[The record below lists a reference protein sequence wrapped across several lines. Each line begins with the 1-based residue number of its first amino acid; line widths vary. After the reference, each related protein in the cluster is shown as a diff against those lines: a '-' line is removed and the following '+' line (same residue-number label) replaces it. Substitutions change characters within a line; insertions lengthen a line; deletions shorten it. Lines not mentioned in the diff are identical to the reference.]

1 MYPKRATLTRRLSRP
16 TPVALALLSLTLLWQ
31 TGGHAAPGDA
41 LPFARSYIGTINYVV
56 AGVDVTEQSNP
67 IDQNGFSAGTIS
79 IGGVPADADIVAAYL
94 YWETITLAADPSQ
107 AAGVTF
113 RGNELLL
120 NDVMGVKKSSQELIG
135 TTASCW
141 SSGQPLM
148 MTKFRADVLRFL
160 PIRLDQDNQPTGKRI
175 VNAADLTAHGL
186 AQHTVTL
193 PVRTGNQLPESAG
206 ASLLVVYRDETQPLR
221 KVVVYD
227 GIHIQPS
234 LTTPM
239 TQSLQGFYKSAA
251 VKSAKITHIVAGGQP
266 NSNERVFF
274 NDGVNT
280 SIAPPDPLAG
290 GSASQRGWANLTY
303 DVSALMN
310 PGNNSAGGFG
320 ETATTTVDHS
330 PGGGYDCLSWGAVV
344 FSTAVADVDADGL
357 PDGLEDAPL
366 GLKDP
371 ATAEFP
377 AGQPL
382 PNLNAM
388 GASAGHKDL
397 FVEVNALK
405 AMEGTSYGSPS
416 APYNSTITT
425 LTDPAGHTHM
435 PTPEVLKL
443 VGDAFAAQ
451 GITPH
456 FDVGDIA
463 SYHALGVFPHVDWVD
478 DYSSTEADLY
488 LVPSAHARGGEVAKE
503 VACDES
509 VATCQ
514 FPAFPGT
521 VSWKTGLQLYRDAP
535 VGDNGE
541 ELNSDLTDP
550 NNPGFDWNTGTHR
563 RRFDRDR
570 FGLFHYVLNAH
581 ARGKPRSP
589 LPCLVNGVP
598 APYDL
603 NNGTACTTNNP
614 DFHAP
619 LSTSGV
625 ADLPGGNAL
634 VTLGL
639 WDDFV
644 GRPFVRASTTFH
656 EIGHN
661 LNLWHGG
668 VPVVWGN
675 KALNTSTIIE
685 PNCKPNYLS
694 SMSYLFQVHGLFDD
708 ADNIHLNY
716 SSAAH
721 GNLNESASLVDGVFS
736 PFPAYRAAWFAPATS
751 ALASSLGVSAATR
764 YCHGVK
770 FDPNLPAPSMAR
782 VFTLSVADPVD
793 WNGDLVANTSDPQD
807 VNLDGTLSSV
817 LNGYNDWGAVRLDQ
831 IAAGRRTVKFQD
843 GDFMDFGSGDFV
855 DFGSGDFVD
864 FGSGD
869 FVDFGSGDFV
879 DFGSG
884 VYLDQESGD
893 FVDFGSGDFVD
904 FGSGDFVDFGSG
916 DFMDFGSATERQEL
930 DYDAARGARSAP
942 YRLRACVIGTP
953 GCTSAQPSTPTF
965 HRVELRWQPPTVGSV
980 FTYHIE
986 RKRGAP
992 GSNFPWV
999 PIATSATATYIDME
1013 QLPNGIQFSYR
1024 VIAEFDDVT
1033 PHTFSAPSQPAT
1045 ITAINEAPMAVADAY
1060 QVNKNATLNVAAPG
1074 VLGNDTDVD
1083 SPASFL
1089 RAVLVQA
1096 PATGTFT
1103 FNANGSFSFKP
1114 KSGST
1119 TPVTFSY
1126 KVNNGFWSGDPTVP
1140 LSADSNTV
1148 TVTITI
1154 LP

>member
-1 MYPKRATLTRRLSRP
+1 MYRNRAGLNWRLTRS
-16 TPVALALLSLTLLWQ
+16 TSVAFAILTLTLLWQ
-31 TGGHAAPGDA
+31 TGGLAAPGDA

-56 AGVDVTEQSNP
+56 AGVDVTEQQNP
-67 IDQNGFSAGTIS
+67 ISQDGFSTGTLS

-94 YWETITLAADPSQ
+94 YWETITLESDRSQ
-107 AAGVTF
+107 ASGVTF

-120 NDVMGVKKSSQELIG
+120 NDVMGVKKSSQALTG

-141 SSGQPLM
+141 SSGQPLL

-160 PIRLDQDNQPTGKRI
+160 PIRLDKDNKPTGKRV
-175 VNAADLTAHGL
+175 VNAADLTAHGF
-186 AQHTVTL
+186 AQHSVTL

-206 ASLLVVYRDETQPLR
+206 ASLLIVYRDSTQPLR
-221 KVVVYD
+221 KIILYD

-234 LTTPM
+234 LQTPTTQ
-239 TQSLQGFYKSAA
+239 TLRGFYKSAA

-266 NSNERVFF
+266 NGNERVFF

-280 SIAPPDPLAG
+280 QVSPADPLAG
-290 GSASQRGWANLTY
+290 GSSSQRGWANLTY

-320 ETATTTVDHS
+320 ETATTTLDHS
-330 PGGGYDCLSWGAVV
+330 QGGGYDCLSLSAIV

-371 ATAEFP
+371 DTAELP

-388 GASAGHKDL
+388 GASSSHKDL
-397 FVEVNALK
+397 FVEFNTLEADP
-405 AMEGTSYGSPS
+405 GTSYGSPS
-416 APYNSTITT
+416 APFNSTITT
-425 LTDPAGHTHM
+425 LTDSAGHTHL

-443 VGDAFAAQ
+443 IGDAFVAQ
-451 GITPH
+451 GVTPH
-456 FDVGDIA
+456 FDVGDLTA
-463 SYHALGVFPHVDWVD
+463 YHNRPTVVHVDWID
-478 DYSSTEADLY
+478 DYSSTVADSY

-503 VACDES
+503 VACDPA
-509 VATCQ
+509 VPTCQ
-514 FPAFPGT
+514 FPDFPGT

-535 VGDNGE
+535 VGDQGQ

-550 NNPGFDWNTGTHR
+550 NNPGFHWNDGARR

-581 ARGKPRSP
+581 ARGKPKSDQP
-589 LPCLVNGVP
+589 ES
-598 APYDL
+598 
-603 NNGTACTTNNP
+603 P
-614 DFHAP
+614 DFHVP
-619 LSTSGV
+619 LSSSGV

-639 WDDFV
+639 WDEFV

-661 LNLWHGG
+661 LDLWHGG
-668 VPVVWGN
+668 VPVIWGN
-675 KALNTSTIIE
+675 KALNTATIVE

-708 ADNIHLNY
+708 DDNIHLNY
-716 SSAAH
+716 SSATH
-721 GNLNESASLVDGVFS
+721 GNLNESVPFVDGLFS
-736 PFPAYRAAWFAPATS
+736 PAPAYRAAWYAPATS
-751 ALASSLGVSAATR
+751 ALASSLGVSPATR
-764 YCHGVK
+764 FCHGVK
-770 FDPNLPAPSMAR
+770 FPPDVPAPSLAR
-782 VFTLSVADPVD
+782 VFNYSTADPID
-793 WNGDLVANTSDPQD
+793 WNGDLIVNGSDAQD
-807 VNLDGTLSSV
+807 VNLDGTLSAA
-817 LNGYNDWGAVRLDQ
+817 LNGYDDWSAVRLDQ
-831 IAAGRRTVKFQD
+831 IAAGRRAVKFQD

-884 VYLDQESGD
+884 VYLDEVSGD

-930 DYDAARGARSAP
+930 DYDAARSIGRATP
-942 YRLRACVIGTP
+942 YRLRVCVIGNP
-953 GCTSAQPSTPTF
+953 GCTSALPGTPNY
-965 HRVELRWQPPTVGSV
+965 HRIELTWRAPTVGHV
-980 FTYHIE
+980 FAYHIE

-992 GSNFPWV
+992 GSNFPW
-999 PIATSATATYIDME
+999 ISIGTSNTTTFIDTE
-1013 QLPNGIQFSYR
+1013 QLPNGMQFSYR
-1024 VIAEFDDVT
+1024 VRAEFDDVT
-1033 PHTFSAPSQPAT
+1033 PHTFSAPSAPTPAT
-1045 ITAINEAPMAVADAY
+1045 TLTAVNDAPVAVADSY
-1060 QVNKNATLNVAAPG
+1060 STTRNATLNINAAG
-1074 VLGNDTDVD
+1074 VLGNDTDDD
-1083 SPASFL
+1083 SPASIL
-1089 RAVLVQA
+1089 RAELVSA
-1096 PATGTFT
+1096 PASGTLT
-1103 FNANGSFSFKP
+1103 LNANGSFSFKP
-1114 KSGST
+1114 KNGFT
-1119 TPVTFSY
+1119 GTVTFTY
-1126 KVNNGFWSGDPTVP
+1126 KANDGFWSRDPSVP
-1140 LSADSNTV
+1140 LSADSNIV
-1148 TVTITI
+1148 TVTITV
-1154 LP
+1154 LAR